1 MVALG
6 CDISARS
13 NTFFFGESYFGYL
26 SIILVFPF
34 LAYGLFRRFLPEH
47 WALAL
52 ILLFIAVPIGT
63 LFGTTFVQYARWAS
77 RGFADPMAYILFI
90 AGLLTLI
97 NAKWVSR
104 DHFTAGFLG
113 ALLLALGIFMKPIVA
128 PGAAVLLTGAG
139 VAALY
144 HGQWARVAGLCIGV
158 LPAFSMTLHNWLYGH
173 VFVLFSTNSDHPDV
187 LVMPPSSYI
196 AALHEL
202 TQLNFGGDHL
212 TRLATNMVAW
222 LTGPSAL
229 AWHPYAPLVVALVAL
244 HAVALAIVIYV
255 TVRGRTFD
263 PWLRLIGASALAQHV
278 VALFYTAATARYHF
292 LTWFLTTLV
301 VIVWFQRVGIERV
314 KRQYPGFYSWLAAHP
329 WRLRLASGLER
340 LQKVSA

>member
-1 MVALG
+1 
-6 CDISARS
+6 
-13 NTFFFGESYFGYL
+13 
-26 SIILVFPF
+26 
-34 LAYGLFRRFLPEH
+34 LFRRFLPEY
-47 WALAL
+47 WALTL
-52 ILLFIAVPIGT
+52 ILLFIAVPIGM
-63 LFGTTFVQYARWAS
+63 LFGTTFVQYARWGS
-77 RGFADPMAYILFI
+77 RGFADPIAYILFI

-97 NAKWVSR
+97 NANGVSR
-104 DHFTAGFLG
+104 GNFSSGLLG

-139 VAALY
+139 LAALY
-144 HGQWARVAGLCIGV
+144 NGQWPRVAGLCIGV
-158 LPAFSMTLHNWLYGH
+158 LPTFSMALHNWLYGH

-196 AALHEL
+196 AAVYEL
-202 TQLNFGGDHL
+202 MQLNFGGDHL
-212 TRLATNMVAW
+212 TRLATHMVAW

-229 AWHPYAPLVVALVAL
+229 PWHPYAPLVVGLVAL

-255 TVRGRTFD
+255 TVRGRAFD

-292 LTWFLTTLV
+292 LTWFLTALV
-301 VIVWFQRVGIERV
+301 VIVWFQRVGIEHV
-314 KRQYPGFYSWLAAHP
+314 KRQYPMLYSRFAAHP
-329 WRLRLASGLER
+329 WRRRLASGLAR

>member
-6 CDISARS
+6 CDIFARS
-13 NTFFFGESYFGYL
+13 NTFFLRKLLRL
-26 SIILVFPF
+26 SFIILVFPF

-144 HGQWARVAGLCIGV
+144 HGQWRELQDSV
-158 LPAFSMTLHNWLYGH
+158 LEFC
-173 VFVLFSTNSDHPDV
+173 
-187 LVMPPSSYI
+187 
-196 AALHEL
+196 
-202 TQLNFGGDHL
+202 
-212 TRLATNMVAW
+212 R
-222 LTGPSAL
+222 
-229 AWHPYAPLVVALVAL
+229 
-244 HAVALAIVIYV
+244 
-255 TVRGRTFD
+255 
-263 PWLRLIGASALAQHV
+263 
-278 VALFYTAATARYHF
+278 HF
-292 LTWFLTTLV
+292 
-301 VIVWFQRVGIERV
+301 Q
-314 KRQYPGFYSWLAAHP
+314 
-329 WRLRLASGLER
+329 
-340 LQKVSA
+340 